1 MPITQEAIAAALSRV
16 VEPDLK
22 KDIIELDL
30 VREVVVDP
38 PPHEAK
44 AGELITVH
52 VTVEVSN
59 PAMHSRKRMEE
70 AVTFQLKQAL
80 GKEVGVVVTV
90 NPLSGERAGV
100 RKVLPKV
107 KHIVAVASGKGGVG
121 KSTITANLAVGL
133 AQRGFSVGLVDAD
146 IYGPSMPLMFDVLH
160 EKPTVKKIDPPSQGA
175 SAGEGKNWI
184 VPVENYGVK
193 LLSIGFFADPQQA
206 IAWRGPMASKAL
218 EQLFKD
224 ADWGELDV
232 MLVDLPPGT
241 GDIHLSLVQAIPLTG
256 AIIVS
261 TPQPVAVADAR
272 KGVGFFQLPSV
283 NVPVL
288 GIVENMAWFTP
299 AELPNNKY
307 YIFGQGGARGLAE
320 ELKVPFLAEVPLVQ
334 SIREAADVGRPAV
347 LQGDTPAADAF
358 RPLVEAIARL
368 ITTMP
373 SPIGSNLKPVASASH
388 S

>member
-1 MPITQEAIAAALSRV
+1 MPITQEAIGTALSRV

-22 KDIIELDL
+22 KDIVELDL
-30 VREVVVDP
+30 VREVVVD
-38 PPHEAK
+38 EN
-44 AGELITVH
+44 TVH
-52 VTVEVSN
+52 ITVEVSN

-70 AVTFQLKQAL
+70 AVTFQLKKEL
-80 GKEVGVVVTV
+80 GNDVGVVVNV
-90 NPLSGERAGV
+90 NPLSGDRANV

-107 KHIVAVASGKGGVG
+107 KHIIAIASGKGGVG
-121 KSTITANLAVGL
+121 KSTITANLAAGL

-146 IYGPSMPLMFDVLH
+146 IYGPSMPLMFDMVH
-160 EKPTVKKIDPPSQGA
+160 ERPNVRKD
-175 SAGEGKNWI
+175 GEKNWI
-184 VPVENYGVK
+184 VPVESHGVK
-193 LLSIGFFADPQQA
+193 LLSIGFFADPNQA
-206 IAWRGPMASKAL
+206 IVWRGPMASKAL
-218 EQLFKD
+218 DQLFKD

-283 NVPVL
+283 HVPVL

-358 RPLVEAIARL
+358 RPLVEAVVRVL
-368 ITTMP
+368 MTTA
-373 SPIGSNLKPVASASH
+373 SPIGSPVKPVASAH
-388 S
+388 P

>member
-1 MPITQEAIAAALSRV
+1 MPITQEAISAALSRII
-16 VEPDLK
+16 EPDLK
-22 KDIIELDL
+22 KDIVELDL
-30 VREVVVDP
+30 VREVVVDDN
-38 PPHEAK
+38 
-44 AGELITVH
+44 TVH

-80 GKEVGVVVTV
+80 GKDVGVVVNV
-90 NPLSGERAGV
+90 NPLSGDRADV

-107 KHIVAVASGKGGVG
+107 KHIIAIASGKGGVG
-121 KSTITANLAVGL
+121 KSTITANLAAGL

-160 EKPTVKKIDPPSQGA
+160 ERPAVRKE
-175 SAGEGKNWI
+175 GEKNLI
-184 VPVENYGVK
+184 VPVESYGVK
-193 LLSIGFFADPQQA
+193 LLSIGFFADPGQA

-272 KGVGFFQLPSV
+272 KGVGFFQLASV

-307 YIFGQGGARGLAE
+307 YIFGQGGARSLAE
-320 ELKVPFLAEVPLVQ
+320 ELKVPFIAEVPLVQ
-334 SIREAADVGRPAV
+334 SIREAADIGRPAV
-347 LQGDTPAADAF
+347 LQGETPAAEAF
-358 RPLVEAIARL
+358 HTLLDSVAKTLA
-368 ITTMP
+368 TTA
-373 SPIGSNLKPVASASH
+373 SPIGSNVKHIASAAQ
-388 S
+388 